1 MRVNLVQTGN
11 PGIPRVFSTARL
23 CSARVFLFFNQKSVV
38 TAREMASA
46 FSSDA
51 APGP

>member
-23 CSARVFLFFNQKSVV
+23 CSARVFLFTTSRVV